1 MAFTF
6 FFRDQIP
13 LELAAKNLCQKAIGR
28 STIRVWDAGCA
39 MGPEPYTL
47 AMILAENM
55 GRFAFSNL
63 RIYASDYDQSLL
75 KIMDQAIYPW
85 VELQRVPEDIFQKY
99 FEPAGDEGQFRVKEV
114 IRSSISV
121 HHHDL
126 LSLKPLRDDFS
137 LVVCKNVL
145 LHFQPQERL
154 EVYRMFHQAL
164 EPGGF
169 LLNEYTQKL
178 PQEMSSLFEPVI
190 NSGQLYRKIGQGR

>member
-1 MAFTF
+1 
-6 FFRDQIP
+6 
-13 LELAAKNLCQKAIGR
+13 
-28 STIRVWDAGCA
+28 
-39 MGPEPYTL
+39 
-47 AMILAENM
+47 M

-75 KIMDQAIYPW
+75 KIMDQGIYPW
-85 VELQRVPEDIFQKY
+85 GELQRVPDDIFQKY
-99 FEPAGDEGQFRVKEV
+99 FEPTGDEGYFRVKEV

-121 HHHDL
+121 YHHDL

-137 LVVCKNVL
+137 LIVCKNVL